1 VTPTITP
8 IPDTPTIT
16 PTPFPTP
23 KAEEIPVTLE
33 GQTATYVT
41 SQAPAVV
48 TDPGTG
54 IKISIPAG
62 AIPGDGRA
70 FAIVRAATLDTSEGV
85 AAFIAALDT
94 DVANAYS
101 TATENLPGGTVF
113 VAGNKVIQ
121 IDFVGVDGKPIKLAK
136 KVSLKFPF
144 KASDFADATAAG
156 GAMTVLSLDVSDKE
170 LSSWKTNPSTIDFG
184 TFSVRSK
191 VECCSFFTL
200 AIVSEAATPTPVE
213 PTATAI
219 GPPVGDVAPS
229 SRLLVVLLMVGVAL
243 VGGGAFYIRRR
254 SES

>member
-1 VTPTITP
+1 M
-8 IPDTPTIT
+8 T

-23 KAEEIPVTLE
+23 ETTPVTE
-33 GQTATYVT
+33 AGQTVTYVT

-48 TDPGTG
+48 SDPGTG
-54 IKISIPAG
+54 IKINIPAG

-70 FAIVRAATLDTSEGV
+70 FAIVTAATLDTPEAV
-85 AAFIAALDT
+85 AAFLDALDT

-101 TATENLPGGTVF
+101 TATENLPGGMVF

-121 IDFVGVDGKPIKLAK
+121 LDFVDVDGNPIKLTK
-136 KVSLKFPF
+136 KISLKFPF
-144 KASDFADATAAG
+144 KASDFADAVATNA
-156 GAMTVLSLDVSDKE
+156 TLNVVSLDVSDP
-170 LSSWKTNPSTIDFG
+170 SQSNWKAEPTTIDFG

-200 AIVSEAATPTPVE
+200 ALVSEAATPAPVE

-219 GPPVGDVAPS
+219 VPPVGDVAPS